1 MSLDR
6 MGFPVRLYAI
16 AVSTIAS
23 AFRKSQRSKQL
34 LPDSAPYITVGHTT
48 AFRGILRKE
57 CEVKG

>member
-1 MSLDR
+1 